1 MSCTRLRDYKLK
13 RRVRNNTSMEAHE
26 DDEWH
31 VDDHDSEMKT
41 SRNQTGSNTTD
52 AGISMDDKELE
63 LEVEDEAASER
74 AGVL

>member
-1 MSCTRLRDYKLK
+1 
-13 RRVRNNTSMEAHE
+13 MESHE
-26 DDEWH
+26 DGEWH

-52 AGISMDDKELE
+52 TGINMDDEELE
-63 LEVEDEAASER
+63 LEVEDEAVSER